1 MISVGEMQEWLENHC
16 HASANVVGGMVTLT
30 SSRNDT
36 PVVAAQWPKE
46 ASEDGSL
53 LAAATASFRGRNSHF
68 RAEPQHGEEQQLPG
82 NVVALPLHIGNRAVG
97 AIALQLNADDAE
109 TTRAALANLRRA
121 ATSLASAVLPQTA
134 SSARVDAAAMLQLQA
149 TILSHRH
156 FAEAATAF
164 ASELASMLHFDRVV
178 IGFTEGRHAT
188 IVGISGTADFKA
200 GADLLDAIGAAMD
213 EALEQDATVAFPGAP
228 DDRPRI
234 TLAHAEY
241 VRRQGGA
248 IFTVPMVSRQKSFG
262 AVSFIRANSGSPVKT
277 QIAQCEQVVSIA
289 GPVLELKHDI
299 ELPWRKRLTRGA
311 RLAFARILEPGHRAT
326 KAGVGLALIA
336 LAALAFLP
344 VQYRVSAPARLEG
357 SVQRALVAPAD
368 GFLRQVNVRPGDH
381 VKADQVLAEL
391 AEEDLQLERRK
402 WESELAQYENSASAA
417 LARTDR
423 TQFVINQSKA
433 DEAQAQLDL
442 VNKQLVRTRVLAPFD
457 GIVIKGDLSQSL
469 GAPVQRG
476 EILLT
481 VAPAGEFRLLVEV
494 DERDIDDVR
503 TGQTGSLALGAFE
516 RSLPFSVERITP
528 MATTRDGRNFFEV
541 EGKFADAPA
550 SLRPGLQGVARISAG
565 NRALGW
571 IWTHRLVEWAR
582 MTLWSWGA

>member
-1 MISVGEMQEWLENHC
+1 MISVGEVEEWLENHC
-16 HASANVVGGMVTLT
+16 QESGNVVGGMVTLT
-30 SSRNDT
+30 NSRDDT

-46 ASEDGSL
+46 VSEDGKL
-53 LAAATASFRGRNSHF
+53 LAAATASFRGRKSHF
-68 RAEPQHGEEQQLPG
+68 RAETHGSEGQQLPG
-82 NVVALPLHIGNRAVG
+82 NVVALPLHVGNRVVG
-97 AIALQLNADDAE
+97 AIALELNAGDAE
-109 TTRAALANLRRA
+109 TARAALADLQRA
-121 ATSLASAVLPQTA
+121 SASLASAVLPQSTA
-134 SSARVDAAAMLQLQA
+134 SARIDADAILQLQA
-149 TILSHRH
+149 TILSHEH

-164 ASELASMLHFDRVV
+164 ASELASMLHFDRIV
-178 IGFTEGRHAT
+178 IGFTDGRHTTVAG
-188 IVGISGTADFKA
+188 VSGTADFKA
-200 GADLLDAIGAAMD
+200 GTDLLDTIGAAMD

-234 TLAHAEY
+234 TLAHAEF
-241 VRRQGGA
+241 VRRKGGT

-262 AVSFIRANSGSPVKT
+262 AVSFIRTKGISPAKAE
-277 QIAQCEQVVSIA
+277 IMQCEMVVLIA
-289 GPVLELKHDI
+289 GPVLELKRDI
-299 ELPWRKRLTRGA
+299 ELPWRKRLARGVRRA
-311 RLAFARILEPGHRAT
+311 IGQILEPGHGAI
-326 KAGVGLALIA
+326 KIGAGLALIA
-336 LAALAFLP
+336 IAALTFLA
-344 VQYRVSAPARLEG
+344 VEYRVSAPARLEG
-357 SVQRALVAPAD
+357 SIQRALVAPAD

-381 VKADQVLAEL
+381 VETGQVLAEL

-417 LARTDR
+417 LARADR

-442 VNKQLVRTRVLAPFD
+442 VKKQLARTRVVAPFD

-503 TGQTGSLALGAFE
+503 IGQTGSLALGAFE
-516 RSLPFSVERITP
+516 RSLPFSVERVTP

-541 EGKFADAPA
+541 EGKLADAPA
-550 SLRPGLQGVARISAG
+550 SLRPGLQGVAKIGAG
-565 NRALGW
+565 DRALGW
-571 IWTHRLVEWAR
+571 IWTHRLVEWVR